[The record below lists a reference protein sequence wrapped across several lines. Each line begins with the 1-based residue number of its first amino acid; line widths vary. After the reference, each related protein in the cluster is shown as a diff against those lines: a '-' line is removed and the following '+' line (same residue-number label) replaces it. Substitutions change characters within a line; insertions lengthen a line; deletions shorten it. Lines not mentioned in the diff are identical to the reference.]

1 MKYLLF
7 NLGKNPDYFK
17 YCINSILSTDKDAD
31 IYLCTDQ
38 NINSNE
44 INVINFNDFET
55 LVTKKNEI
63 NELFKNTSFGKSPL
77 WSYSIL
83 RIFALNE
90 IAKKNNIDSFI
101 HFDND
106 VLIYKSWEELKNK
119 GMFVE
124 NKINIT
130 PNDNNTLVFGYS
142 YFSSIKTIER
152 LVDGFN
158 EILRNYDFNS
168 NIHARGGHLN
178 EMRIL
183 RICQYN
189 DKNLFNELPTL
200 PYFDKKIIFD
210 PSSYGQYLNGTHL
223 KRGNHFLRRRF
234 ISTQHIVGREIK
246 SKRIKV
252 KFENNEA
259 KVFFDKN
266 LYQLANLHIHSKNLK
281 KYLPKNYKNY
291 INL

>member
-7 NLGKNPDYFK
+7 NLGKKPDYLK

-31 IYLCTDQ
+31 VYLCTDQ
-38 NINSNE
+38 NINNNE
-44 INVINFNDFET
+44 INIINFNDFEM
-55 LVTKKNEI
+55 LVNKKNEI
-63 NELFKNTSFGKSPL
+63 NELFKNTSFGTSPL

-106 VLIYKSWEELKNK
+106 VLIYKSWEELNNNEL
-119 GMFVE
+119 FLE

-158 EILRNYDFNS
+158 EILGEYDFNS
-168 NIHARGGHLN
+168 NIYARGGLLN

-189 DKNLFNELPTL
+189 DKKLFHELPTL

-210 PSSYGQYLNGTHL
+210 SSSYGQYLNGTHL

-252 KFENNEA
+252 KFENSEG
-259 KVFFDKN
+259 KVFFDNN